1 MGVAF
6 LHGQNGG
13 SSELNFKVV
22 GGTTQPSSPSSNT
35 IWVNT
40 GTAITGWVF
49 SADAPSS
56 PTAGVVWF
64 KTRFG
69 SSVPFNAL
77 KKNCLHVYPI
87 SVWQYASGA
96 WAEKTAM
103 IYADGTWSLVRALKE
118 YLVQGGIID
127 MTAHTH
133 TSTDNKFTAT
143 NSVTYNGKPSLAL
156 QGSNGG
162 QKYHYFANVTVP
174 EWAKTMKIECYRL
187 AAYAAAPKISIGGAS
202 VTVPKTAKI
211 LYDITASIDVEAIAG
226 STGTF
231 SVLVCGYADC
241 YYTNIGNAWFE

>member
-1 MGVAF
+1 MIGRTNA
-6 LHGQNGG
+6 GG
-13 SSELNFKVV
+13 GGGGLNFKVV
-22 GGTTQPSSPSSNT
+22 GGTVQPKAPKENT
-35 IWVNT
+35 IWIDTDAEVT
-40 GTAITGWVF
+40 EWVF
-49 SADAPSS
+49 SASEPES
-56 PTAGVVWF
+56 PEEGMVWI

-77 KKNCLHVYPI
+77 KKNRLHVYPI

-103 IYADGTWSLVRALKE
+103 IYVDGTWSLVRALKE
-118 YLVQGGIID
+118 YLVQDGIID
-127 MTAHTH
+127 MTAHVH

-143 NSVTYNGKPSLAL
+143 NSVTYGGKPSLAL

-211 LYDITASIDVEAIAG
+211 MYNITASIDVEAIAG

>member
-1 MGVAF
+1 MIGRTNA
-6 LHGQNGG
+6 GG
-13 SSELNFKVV
+13 GGGGMNFKVI
-22 GGTTQPSSPSSNT
+22 GGTVQPENPKENT

-40 GTAITGWVF
+40 DVEITSWAF
-49 SADAPSS
+49 SATEPENPVEGMVWIATGTSS
-56 PTAGVVWF
+56 TVD
-64 KTRFG
+64 
-69 SSVPFNAL
+69 FNAL

-96 WAEKTAM
+96 WAEITAM
-103 IYADGTWSLVRALKE
+103 IYADGTWSLVRAMKE

-143 NSVTYNGKPSLAL
+143 NSVTYGGKPSLAL

-211 LYDITASIDVEAIAG
+211 MYNITASIDVEAIAG